1 MKVENLKDVQLAVSE
16 IGVGIEKQLDFLADA
31 LEQKIDYGEREE
43 VSEVLFPVV
52 GLLRSISEKTHQDFE
67 NLWSAVNSL
76 QKDRPD
82 VA

>member
-31 LEQKIDYGEREE
+31 LEQKIDYCEREE